1 MVFSVNHKSTV
12 KTSLL
17 YLSTKNYAASFRH
30 QEFGWLQQIL
40 WFCVK
45 NATVTFKTE
54 TLSKTSH
61 TMTSCVVARWAKETS
76 WVSVSGF
83 GQTSPEEEARLEHS
97 LINPGR

>member
-61 TMTSCVVARWAKETS
+61 TMTSCRCTMGKGNLVGICKWFWPNIT
-76 WVSVSGF
+76 
-83 GQTSPEEEARLEHS
+83 
-97 LINPGR
+97 